1 MHWGILAFLIW
12 ASALAPL
19 SRRFIC
25 DFIGT
30 TLQHV
35 YSLRAA
41 VVLVTVAFLISYR
54 GHEISPTY
62 VLQPDTG
69 WLPVTEMMR
78 EVHEGASSLIEGR
91 PLNYWGVGPF
101 CDDRSDWEIRYASV
115 FQIDELTPNGI
126 GDT

>member
-30 TLQHV
+30 TLQHG
-35 YSLRAA
+35 YSSRAV
-41 VVLVTVAFLISYR
+41 VVLVTVAFLISHV

-62 VLQPDTG
+62 G
-69 WLPVTEMMR
+69 
-78 EVHEGASSLIEGR
+78 S
-91 PLNYWGVGPF
+91 GVM
-101 CDDRSDWEIRYASV
+101 
-115 FQIDELTPNGI
+115 
-126 GDT
+126 